1 MDHNYNKSNHHHHN
15 NNGKDAA
22 DEFREQNLKA
32 IRRRKFASKY
42 LFWILS
48 LVALAVVAAAFA
60 AYFYD

>member
-1 MDHNYNKSNHHHHN
+1 MDYNKSNHHHHN
-15 NNGKDAA
+15 HNNGKDSA
-22 DEFREQNLKA
+22 DEFREQNLRA

-60 AYFYD
+60 AYYLD